1 MNFGQSITTCL
12 SKYATFSGRASRS
25 EFWWFFLFQNL
36 LYYPVGMSIDFLL
49 GTSEERIFCWILYLG
64 LFLPACAVC
73 ARRLHDI
80 GKSGWWNW
88 ICLTGIGIFLL
99 IYWYV
104 QPSLE
109 DSKEDSKEV
118 NNAAV

>member
-1 MNFGQSITTCL
+1 
-12 SKYATFSGRASRS
+12 
-25 EFWWFFLFQNL
+25 
-36 LYYPVGMSIDFLL
+36 
-49 GTSEERIFCWILYLG
+49 
-64 LFLPACAVC
+64 VC

-104 QPSLE
+104 QPSLV
-109 DSKEDSKEV
+109 DSKEDNKEV